1 MDPLIRRALCD
12 FYREEFE
19 RQIDHLLT
27 CGLLGDET
35 RESVDCVCRRF
46 LSGLERVAWRS
57 DFSTVAEALLR
68 NLDVLTQLTSQDCLK
83 RH

>member
-1 MDPLIRRALCD
+1 VDPLIRRALCN

-27 CGLLGDET
+27 SGLLGDET
-35 RESVDCVCRRF
+35 RDSVDPVCRRF
-46 LSGLERVAWRS
+46 LSCLDRVAWRS

-68 NLDVLTQLTSQDCLK
+68 NFDALTQLTSQDALK